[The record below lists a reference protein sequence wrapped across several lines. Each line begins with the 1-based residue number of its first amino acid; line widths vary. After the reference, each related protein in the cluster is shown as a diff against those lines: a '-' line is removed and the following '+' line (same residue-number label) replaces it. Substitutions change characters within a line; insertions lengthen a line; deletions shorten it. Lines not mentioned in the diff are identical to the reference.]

1 MTKPYRT
8 IEEILTIFSIT
19 LPTAKSIIKKYK
31 VDTFTSKGLKIH
43 VKDFYKAYTQHY
55 NPSLFDI
62 GRKKIQKKH
71 QDISHIFQQLFGCA
85 YTTHQ

>member
-1 MTKPYRT
+1 MIKTYRT
-8 IEEILTIFSIT
+8 IDEILTIFSIT

-43 VKDFYKAYTQHY
+43 VKDFYRAYTQHY
-55 NPSLFDI
+55 NPSLFDT
-62 GRKKIQKKH
+62 GTKKIKKNP
-71 QDISHIFQQLFGCA
+71 QDISHIFHQLFGCA